1 VEQKAF
7 IGIGSNI
14 GDSIGNCITGIAKL
28 KEDKRIRLIS
38 RSSMYATS
46 PVSTIEQNDFINCA
60 ACVMWAGPPFELLAL
75 LNSIEEKMGRER
87 NVKNGPRT
95 IDLDILLFGDL
106 IIDTPLLKI
115 PHPELHNR
123 KFALI
128 PCIEIEPAVV
138 HPIYGKQLK
147 DFLDDIGDEQKIE
160 MLESPDFPLTKNT
173 CKDRM

>member
-87 NVKNGPRT
+87 NVKNG
-95 IDLDILLFGDL
+95 
-106 IIDTPLLKI
+106 
-115 PHPELHNR
+115 
-123 KFALI
+123 
-128 PCIEIEPAVV
+128 
-138 HPIYGKQLK
+138 
-147 DFLDDIGDEQKIE
+147 EQ
-160 MLESPDFPLTKNT
+160 
-173 CKDRM
+173 